1 MGNFFSR
8 YWKWLVG
15 GLVALLVVST
25 FLRSSAGSSEEW
37 VSVEQAHL
45 GSLDVLVNADGSVS
59 SDQSVELMPKTS
71 GTVEGIGVE
80 EGDKVLAG
88 QFLLQL
94 DSYDAGLSVRNAELD
109 LETAQLKLEELKEA
123 AEESDVKTAQNALL
137 QAEQA
142 EADVTSD
149 YEENKIDAQVLV
161 GNAEEDLEQERVDAY
176 SAAASAFA
184 ELPSTLS
191 TVDDVLTGR
200 DYNSSQDN
208 IAYYHDLSPND
219 ALKDQADDLKEEVED
234 AENTYRAALTLY
246 NATDVNSS
254 SGEIVSLLENT
265 YSAAEEF
272 SVLLKD
278 ADVYL
283 LSLQDAIPEEQTEP
297 RYLQTHINSVEAAI
311 AELNPQLSAL
321 SNEVQTLQNLE
332 QDLED
337 AERELSQL
345 DTHYESDLKQAQ
357 LNVEAKQLIL
367 DDLQDGNDENDIRA
381 QELAV
386 EKAQNALASA
396 QKKYDDSM
404 IRAPFSGVIT
414 GVSVDLGQS
423 VSVATVAF
431 TLVSSE
437 KFVEVSLNEVD
448 VSQVEVGQTGIA
460 TFDALPGVSVPVT
473 LAFIS
478 EVHDDKSSVVQYESH
493 LNLEEA
499 VPDLKEGMSA
509 HVELTLQ
516 HIDQALLVPKTALKT
531 EAGKTLVEVASPA
544 ATALAEKT
552 LYLRSA
558 LTLSSKE
565 VEVGATGADEIQIL
579 SGIEEGEWVVFYSAS
594 ELISPPVTTRPSGAF
609 GEGAIDN
616 GPKNDEP

>member
-381 QELAV
+381 QELVV